1 MNNGHL
7 LHQFKDANG
16 ELRQSFYS
24 LQAQEQI
31 SDDIKDI
38 IIGKKRTAVEAG
50 LTDEHD
56 KEACSKAI

>member
-16 ELRQSFYS
+16 LMRQSFYS

-31 SDDIKDI
+31 TDDVKDI
-38 IIGKKRTAVEAG
+38 IIGKKRTAQEAG
-50 LTDEHD
+50 LTDLHD